1 MSTEHDSRDRALDLI
16 AKMQRQ
22 AIERFESEMT
32 EMRTAMNAMAA
43 QWEQS
48 LARLRDDRWVP
59 FDAVSELVG
68 DLAAAADVERS
79 RAAHL
84 SEELETAKRD
94 FEGLR
99 AATLAELQV
108 AREAAVRYRD
118 DVAASYS
125 RELKAVQA
133 RNQEIV
139 DAQMLRLVELTR
151 ELEAASAA
159 AEQVRTVGEATNREV
174 VAKLSQKVVLAE
186 INLEPVP
193 SRHHLVPSFSA
204 IDSALADSPP
214 VPAWEER
221 LGA

>member
-151 ELEAASAA
+151 QLEAASAA
-159 AEQVRTVGEATNREV
+159 TEQVRTVDE
-174 VAKLSQKVVLAE
+174 AKLIQKAAPAE